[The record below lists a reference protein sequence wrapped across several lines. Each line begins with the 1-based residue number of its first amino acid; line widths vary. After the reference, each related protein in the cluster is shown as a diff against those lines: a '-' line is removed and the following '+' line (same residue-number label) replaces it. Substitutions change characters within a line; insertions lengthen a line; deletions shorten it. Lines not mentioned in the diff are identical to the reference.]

1 MVRASACR
9 YFGVD
14 PQRSNHV
21 QVNDVGLSVSW
32 CHGNERMGTM
42 CLHGFERRCGRDEGA
57 DKPDGCGRTSA
68 NVPAVFVC
76 SVGDGGCNFTRS
88 NDAVQCRS
96 GLASDGRAKL
106 PPVFVP
112 AFGSVEFR

>member
-32 CHGNERMGTM
+32 FHGNERMGTM
-42 CLHGFERRCGRDEGA
+42 CLQWFERHCGRDECA
-57 DKPDGCGRTSA
+57 DKPDGCGWTRA
-68 NVPAVFVC
+68 NVPAFFVC
-76 SVGDGGCNFTRS
+76 SVRDGGCNFTRS
-88 NDAVQCRS
+88 DDAVQCRS
-96 GLASDGRAKL
+96 RLASDGRAKL